1 MTYSITIMI
10 REEKNFNQIIMIKK
24 KIRTA
29 KCSKGGGQGG
39 EEGGEGGGGG
49 GREGGGEEDRQIRKE
64 EKTKAFIKPP
74 ETLIIVIEGL
84 QHSLNN

>member
-1 MTYSITIMI
+1 MTYSITITI
-10 REEKNFNQIIMIKK
+10 REEKKFNQIIMIKK

-39 EEGGEGGGGG
+39 EGGG
-49 GREGGGEEDRQIRKE
+49 GREGGEDRQIRKE

>member
-10 REEKNFNQIIMIKK
+10 REENFKQIIIKK

-29 KCSKGGGQGG
+29 KCSKGGRQEGEQGG
-39 EEGGEGGGGG
+39 EGGG